1 MQGYRYKV
9 QQTNGEVL
17 KGILWAESRQA
28 AGIQLTSQ
36 YGLILTLQELSFWQ
50 KPIGTQGALTF
61 TERELFFRQLGVLL
75 AGGLPVL
82 KALHVMGLGAG
93 AKMTALCRNLEEAL
107 QQGHSLSQSFARH
120 KKQVGE
126 LAESLAEAGEKSGR
140 VPELMNRLAGYYKMR
155 QKNRRLLLQ
164 AATYPLLVLAL
175 SCGIGIVFLWKV
187 LPVFLDVYQ
196 TLQIQ
201 PDPFLQGLLN
211 VSHLAEEEPALLL
224 GGIAAVIGLAAL
236 SLQHWQRIVVR
247 IPFVR
252 RLLRR
257 FWEIQ
262 LLHLLVL
269 LLQGGVTLPDALR
282 GAGKILPDPALRRH
296 TATMEKQLL
305 AGLPLLQAAAS
316 CGELFS
322 PLTREFMSLGEG
334 SGQLPLML
342 QEAAGMAEEKFQQQM
357 RLVRT
362 LMEPGLL
369 LILALTSGG
378 ILYLVLSPLLSMMNE
393 LPMLS

>member
-9 QQTNGEVL
+9 QQPNGEQL
-17 KGILWAESRQA
+17 KGVLWAETKQA
-28 AGIQLTSQ
+28 AGIQLASQ
-36 YGLILTLQELSFWQ
+36 YGLVLTLRELKFWQ
-50 KPIGTQGALTF
+50 KPIGMQGALTF

-93 AKMTALCRNLEEAL
+93 AKLTALCRNLEEAL

-126 LAESLAEAGEKSGR
+126 LAESLAEAGEKSGK

-164 AATYPLLVLAL
+164 AAMYPLLVLTL

-211 VSHLAEEEPALLL
+211 LSHLAEEAPALLL
-224 GGIAAVIGLAAL
+224 GGIAAVMGVL
-236 SLQHWQRIVVR
+236 SIFLRYWRKVVTR
-247 IPFVR
+247 IPFVKQ
-252 RLLRR
+252 LLRR

-262 LLHLLVL
+262 LLQLLVL
-269 LLQGGVTLPDALR
+269 LLQGGVTLPDALQ
-282 GAGKILPDPALRRH
+282 GAGKILPEPALRRY
-296 TATMEKQLL
+296 TTTMEKQLL
-305 AGLPLLQAAAS
+305 AGLPLLQAAVS

-322 PLTREFMSLGEG
+322 PLTREFMSLGEE

-357 RLVRT
+357 KLVRT

>member
-1 MQGYRYKV
+1 
-9 QQTNGEVL
+9 
-17 KGILWAESRQA
+17 
-28 AGIQLTSQ
+28 
-36 YGLILTLQELSFWQ
+36 
-50 KPIGTQGALTF
+50 
-61 TERELFFRQLGVLL
+61 
-75 AGGLPVL
+75 
-82 KALHVMGLGAG
+82 
-93 AKMTALCRNLEEAL
+93 
-107 QQGHSLSQSFARH
+107 
-120 KKQVGE
+120 
-126 LAESLAEAGEKSGR
+126 
-140 VPELMNRLAGYYKMR
+140 MNRLAGYYKMR

-164 AATYPLLVLAL
+164 AATYPLLVVAL

-296 TATMEKQLL
+296 TATMENSFLL
-305 AGLPLLQAAAS
+305 ACLCYRPRQAV
-316 CGELFS
+316 GNF
-322 PLTREFMSLGEG
+322 F
-334 SGQLPLML
+334 
-342 QEAAGMAEEKFQQQM
+342 
-357 RLVRT
+357 
-362 LMEPGLL
+362 LL
-369 LILALTSGG
+369 LLGSL
-378 ILYLVLSPLLSMMNE
+378 
-393 LPMLS
+393 